1 MNQILIKFLYPQSAW
16 GHMIK
21 FSSWHYQQK
30 ILTLYLTFPNYS
42 RTVKFIPSAD
52 VSTSTAWKVSKYG
65 VISDPYFSAFGLN
78 TEMNGAVNLRIQ
90 SEFKKIRTRNN
101 SVFGHFSRSSNAWYI
116 YQVMVCVG
124 FETDENTELL

>member
-78 TEMNGAVNLRIQ
+78 TEKYGVSLSIQ
-90 SEFKKIRTRNN
+90 SECGKIWTGNN
-101 SVFGHFSRSSNAWYI
+101 SVFGHFSRSVPNWSDKWNLRRTKEESIKY
-116 YQVMVCVG
+116 
-124 FETDENTELL
+124 